1 LLAAAVFRLDFLLR
15 CFTCC
20 CSIVY
25 NIISYMSVFVSVRSD
40 VETKMTS
47 SSADGGR
54 RVALTFLLVIL
65 VQNGLL
71 THNQI
76 IVCDNVIYVRL
87 NETCYQAVCVCVCV
101 YVCEHY

>member
-1 LLAAAVFRLDFLLR
+1 
-15 CFTCC
+15 
-20 CSIVY
+20 
-25 NIISYMSVFVSVRSD
+25 MSVFVSVRSD

-65 VQNGLL
+65 FQNGLL

-76 IVCDNVIYVRL
+76 IVFDNIILYD
-87 NETCYQAVCVCVCV
+87 
-101 YVCEHY
+101 

>member
-1 LLAAAVFRLDFLLR
+1 
-15 CFTCC
+15 
-20 CSIVY
+20 
-25 NIISYMSVFVSVRSD
+25 MSVFVSVRSD

-47 SSADGGR
+47 SRADGGR

-87 NETCYQAVCVCVCV
+87 NET
-101 YVCEHY
+101 